1 LTDASRA
8 GIGQQASIA
17 QSLLGA
23 QQSDLARQQQGQSA
37 LAGIATSDAGRAL
50 QAAQTDAQINATL
63 ANQLAQAS
71 EANARTQLSGI
82 GLAPGLLSAEQS
94 LANQAARLG
103 ALERGIGQAGNEATF
118 NQLAQQNL
126 LDQNRLSA
134 LQAAAG
140 MGSGLFGTTQTT
152 STPGPSALQST
163 LGGGLQGLAGAGLA
177 ADALGM
183 TLGPYGALAGATVG
197 ALAGGIPNVDL
208 LGGLPEVDLL
218 GGLPEVDLSSIS
230 FGGGGGGGIDFI
242 GGLGSLF

>member
-1 LTDASRA
+1 MIALIANSRHHFGAS
-8 GIGQQASIA
+8 
-17 QSLLGA
+17 
-23 QQSDLARQQQGQSA
+23 
-37 LAGIATSDAGRAL
+37 
-50 QAAQTDAQINATL
+50 
-63 ANQLAQAS
+63 
-71 EANARTQLSGI
+71 
-82 GLAPGLLSAEQS
+82 APV
-94 LANQAARLG
+94 
-103 ALERGIGQAGNEATF
+103 
-118 NQLAQQNL
+118 
-126 LDQNRLSA
+126 
-134 LQAAAG
+134 G